1 MSVNTACRAVWSRE
15 LRLPPNQPAR
25 DTNDTT
31 WDERRLADP
40 HRAPDKAKR
49 VEAMFAAIAPRY
61 DLNNRVHSLWR
72 DQAWRRA
79 AVRMAELEGGEVV
92 ADVACGTGDLAMAF
106 ADELARRGSEPGRVI
121 GLDFTQEMLD
131 IAEDKKRDR
140 PIAYLRADAMDLPL
154 DDESVDVV
162 SIAFGIRNVTDPH
175 RALREFHRVLKPGGR
190 LVVLEFCEP
199 RNPAIR
205 LGNAIYCKR
214 IMPVTA
220 TLIARDRS
228 GAYRYLPKSVEK
240 FLDRDALAEAIEA
253 AGFEDVRT
261 KPVTFGIAAL
271 HRGVKGATGL

>member
-1 MSVNTACRAVWSRE
+1 MPDKSAG
-15 LRLPPNQPAR
+15 QP
-25 DTNDTT
+25 NDTA
-31 WDERRLADP
+31 WDEQRLADP
-40 HRAPDKAKR
+40 HRAPDKARR

-61 DLNNRVHSLWR
+61 DLNNRVHSFGR
-72 DQAWRRA
+72 DQAWRKT

-106 ADELARRGSEPGRVI
+106 ADELARRGGEPGRVI
-121 GLDFTQEMLD
+121 GLDFTQKMLD

-140 PIAYLRADAMDLPL
+140 PIEYVHADAMDLPL

-162 SIAFGIRNVTDPH
+162 SIAFGIRNVTDPQ
-175 RALREFHRVLKPGGR
+175 RALAEFHRVLKPGGR
-190 LVVLEFCEP
+190 LIVLEFCEP
-199 RNPAIR
+199 RNPVIR

-240 FLDRDALAEAIEA
+240 FLDRDALAKAITD
-253 AGFEDVRT
+253 AGFTQVRT

-271 HRGVKGATGL
+271 HRGIKADGG